1 MRERISPAEKGQ
13 ANVGLT
19 FKKSKLLVERLK
31 GSGAT
36 DVAVESFTTVTQ
48 MIRFANSEITVS
60 KRFDESSLKLYVAFG
75 PQRAVLTTTDLSA
88 TGLRRFLQEAI
99 RTAKSTPP
107 SDLYAPLP
115 TGPFGYEKQ
124 LLDQRMRGITE
135 ERLVGFVEEAVNE
148 ALNAGASR
156 VAGTLV
162 HRRVLRRLV
171 TSGGVEAEAVKDTV
185 EISVRAFLDGE
196 SSGQFAVGTGKLSD
210 FNPGKV
216 GREAGEIAKMAKD
229 PGEVAEG
236 KYDAIIGPMTAA
248 NLIEEVGGMASAFY
262 VDSQFSFLTG
272 KLGEKVASDV
282 FTLLDDPTIP
292 GTYGSEPFDEEGVP
306 TRRKPIIE
314 SGVLKGYLHNS
325 ATAKKFNTEST
336 GNAGIIVPSPFQLVV
351 EGGSTPFSKLISKVD
366 NGIFVTN
373 DWYLRYRDVR
383 RGEFSTIPRD
393 GLFLIRHGS
402 IERAIKGLRI
412 SDNFLRI
419 LSSIED
425 MSAERYPIVWWEV
438 ETPVMAPYLLVR
450 EVNFTR
456 PTA

>member
-1 MRERISPAEKGQ
+1 M
-13 ANVGLT
+13 GLS
-19 FKKSKLLVERLK
+19 FRKARSLVEKLK

-60 KRFDESSLKLYVAFG
+60 KRFDESSLKLYLAFG
-75 PQRAVLTTTDLSA
+75 PQRAVLTTTDLTA
-88 TGLRRFLQEAI
+88 TGLRRFVQEAI

-115 TGPFGYEKQ
+115 RGPFDYDRQ

-162 HRRVLRRLV
+162 QRRVLRTLV
-171 TSGGVEAEAVKDTV
+171 TSGGLEAEAVKDTV
-185 EISVRAFLDGE
+185 EISVRAFLNGE
-196 SSGQFAVGTGKLSD
+196 SSGQFAVGTGRLGD
-210 FNPGKV
+210 FDPGRV
-216 GREAGEIAKMAKD
+216 GREAGEVAKMAKD
-229 PGEVAEG
+229 PGEVSEG
-236 KYDAIIGPMTAA
+236 RYDAVIGPMTAA
-248 NLIEEVGGMASAFY
+248 NMIEEVGGMASAFY

-272 KLGEKVASDV
+272 KLGEKVASDI
-282 FTLLDDPTIP
+282 FTLLDDPTLH
-292 GTYGSEPFDEEGVP
+292 GTYGAEPFDEEGVP
-306 TRRKPIIE
+306 TKRKGLIE

-336 GNAGIIVPSPFQLVV
+336 GNAGILVPLPFQLVV
-351 EGGSTPFSKLISKVD
+351 EGGRTPFTKLLSKVD
-366 NGIFVTN
+366 NGILVTN

-402 IERAIKGLRI
+402 IERALKGLRI
-412 SDNFLRI
+412 SDNMLRI
-419 LSSIED
+419 LSGIED

-438 ETPVMAPYLLVR
+438 ETPVIAPYLLVR
-450 EVNFTR
+450 EVNFTK